1 MITTPAKKPFSEEI
15 IEFLDDVSRIL
26 MKDQRSKAYSDVVT
40 LGFWIRKGSI
50 LKLKERFEKKDNNIH
65 FGRGI
70 AFHIAPSNV
79 PVNFA
84 YSLVTGLLSGN
95 ANIVRV
101 PSKEFAQGEIV
112 IDAFSRVL
120 DEKPELKPYIVL
132 VKYDRDKTIN
142 DVFSSIADT
151 RIIWGGDA
159 TIAEIRKSPLPPR
172 SIEIT
177 FADRFSLAVI
187 DSDEYMDR
195 EDKEKVAS
203 DFFNDTFLTDQ
214 NACTSP
220 RIVVWTGG
228 SAEDAKKVFWR
239 NMHAMVKKK
248 YTIQPIQAV
257 NKLTSSYLAAVNETG
272 IKIVEHDDNLI
283 IRVKVEEITKS
294 LMDYK
299 DNSGYF
305 FEYDCRDIKDLIP
318 LCDDKRCQTI
328 GILGNTEIILPLLES
343 GIRGVDRIVP
353 IGRSLDYDL
362 IWDGYSLVDSMTR
375 KISFG

>member
-1 MITTPAKKPFSEEI
+1 MLQSLDKVKFLVGSAKTVERMITTPAKKPFSEEI

-318 LCDDKRCQTI
+318 LCDDKR
-328 GILGNTEIILPLLES
+328 
-343 GIRGVDRIVP
+343 
-353 IGRSLDYDL
+353 
-362 IWDGYSLVDSMTR
+362 
-375 KISFG
+375 

>member
-1 MITTPAKKPFSEEI
+1 
-15 IEFLDDVSRIL
+15 
-26 MKDQRSKAYSDVVT
+26 
-40 LGFWIRKGSI
+40 
-50 LKLKERFEKKDNNIH
+50 
-65 FGRGI
+65 
-70 AFHIAPSNV
+70 
-79 PVNFA
+79 
-84 YSLVTGLLSGN
+84 
-95 ANIVRV
+95 
-101 PSKEFAQGEIV
+101 
-112 IDAFSRVL
+112 
-120 DEKPELKPYIVL
+120 
-132 VKYDRDKTIN
+132 
-142 DVFSSIADT
+142 
-151 RIIWGGDA
+151 
-159 TIAEIRKSPLPPR
+159 
-172 SIEIT
+172 
-177 FADRFSLAVI
+177 
-187 DSDEYMDR
+187 
-195 EDKEKVAS
+195 
-203 DFFNDTFLTDQ
+203 
-214 NACTSP
+214 
-220 RIVVWTGG
+220 
-228 SAEDAKKVFWR
+228 
-239 NMHAMVKKK
+239 MHAMVKKK